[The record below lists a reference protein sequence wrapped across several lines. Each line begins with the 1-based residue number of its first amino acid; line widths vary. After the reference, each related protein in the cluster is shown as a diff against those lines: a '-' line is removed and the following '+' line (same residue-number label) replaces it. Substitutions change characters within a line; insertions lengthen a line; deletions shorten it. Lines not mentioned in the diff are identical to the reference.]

1 MDTSETGPGS
11 QYPVVQLFHRLLPFS
26 SSDIVIPQNK
36 YLYVDESHK
45 TISKLAKPIGAP
57 SDKEGTLKMKLVT

>member
-11 QYPVVQLFHRLLPFS
+11 QYPAVQYFHRLLPFS
-26 SSDIVIPQNK
+26 SSDIVIPQNM
-36 YLYVDESHK
+36 YLYVNESHK
-45 TISKLAKPIGAP
+45 TTSKFAKRVGAP